1 MQNLTLNIEMRADSG
16 SAAARRLRRDGR
28 IPAVLYGLKRDTRHL
43 SMATHDM
50 MRILETGEH
59 VVELVSD
66 EATQIVL
73 IKDVQFDGLGSD
85 LEHIDFVRIDRDVKV
100 QVNVPIVFSGNA
112 PTVANSTVDKILDH
126 LLVEVLPLEIPAAF
140 EVSLINLEVG
150 SQVVVGDLDIG
161 KCELVSSSV
170 EDTVAVNH
178 VVHIVEEPTTD
189 DEEGTEGSVEPEVIG
204 ESSDDD
210 TPATDGD

>member
-1 MQNLTLNIEMRADSG
+1 MENITLNVEMRVDSG

-28 IPAVLYGLKRDTRHL
+28 VPAVLYGLKRDPRHL
-43 SMATHDM
+43 SMLTHDM
-50 MRILETGEH
+50 VRILEKGEH

-66 EATQIVL
+66 ETTQIVL

-85 LEHIDFVRIDRDVKV
+85 LEHVDFVRIDRDVKV

-112 PTVANSTVDKILDH
+112 PTVANSTVDKVLDH

-150 SQVVVGDLDIG
+150 DQVVVGDLDIG

-170 EDTVAVNH
+170 DDTVAVNH
-178 VVHIVEEPTTD
+178 VVHIVEEPTED
-189 DEEGTEGSVEPEVIG
+189 DEEGDEESVEPEVIG

-210 TPATDGD
+210 APETDGD